1 MPSTPRTRSRASGA
15 RLRAALAAAVAS
27 AGALLPAACGLR
39 TDEEDSLRR
48 GDEAFAVG
56 KYDQALAEYR
66 LAVRQ
71 GADEAEALARV
82 AHTYVM
88 LERVDEAGE
97 FYAQALALDSS
108 FADQAVADLMR
119 VAETAQARR
128 DRYAMASAVEIAG
141 RLRPGIGVSEMSL
154 DLARHYFQA
163 GEYGRALPFYEKALA
178 EVPDSATARTLFEV
192 GQAYEEVG
200 DCRRALVFFERYLAM
215 GPGGDPSEVNWHI
228 GTCGFR
234 LAREIRADPDVLPEE
249 LDEALRLVQRT
260 LDLGEPR
267 SLLAH
272 AWFEKGLILS
282 DLGDCSGAMDALAR
296 VSSAENAAGLA
307 GRATS
312 LYDQI
317 RFGRG
322 LEFLRGGR
330 CR

>member
-1 MPSTPRTRSRASGA
+1 MAW
-15 RLRAALAAAVAS
+15 
-27 AGALLPAACGLR
+27 ALLPAACDLR

-48 GDEAFAVG
+48 GDAAFALG
-56 KYDQALAEYR
+56 KYGQALAEYH

-71 GADEAEALARV
+71 GAYDADALARV
-82 AHTYVM
+82 AHTYVV

-97 FYAQALALDSS
+97 FYARALALDSS

-119 VAETAQARR
+119 VAETAQSRR

-154 DLARHYFQA
+154 DLARHYFQT

-192 GQAYEEVG
+192 GQAYQEVG
-200 DCRRALVFFERYLAM
+200 DCRRALVFFERYVALD
-215 GPGGDPSEVNWHI
+215 PRGDPTEVNWHI
-228 GTCGFR
+228 GTCGFT
-234 LAREIRADPDVLPEE
+234 LAREIRSGTDVLPEE
-249 LDEALRLVQRT
+249 LDEALRLVERT
-260 LDLGEPR
+260 LELGEPR
-267 SLLAH
+267 SLLAQ

-282 DLGDCSGAMDALAR
+282 DLGDCPGAMEALTQVA
-296 VSSAENAAGLA
+296 SAENAGGLA
-307 GRATS
+307 LRAAAV
-312 LYDQI
+312 YDQI

-322 LEFLRGGR
+322 LEFLRGGK

>member
-1 MPSTPRTRSRASGA
+1 VAWCR
-15 RLRAALAAAVAS
+15 RLRPALAAAALAAALV
-27 AGALLPAACGLR
+27 PAACALGV
-39 TDEEDSLRR
+39 TEEDSIRR

-71 GADEAEALARV
+71 GADDAGALVRV

-88 LERVDEAGE
+88 LERVDEAEE
-97 FYAQALALDSS
+97 FYTRALALDPSW
-108 FADQAVADLMR
+108 ADQAVADLMR
-119 VAETAQARR
+119 VAETAQERR
-128 DRYAMASAVEIAG
+128 DRFAMASAVEIAG
-141 RLRPGIGVSEMSL
+141 RLRPGIGVSDMSL
-154 DLARHYFQA
+154 DLARHYFQT

-228 GTCGFR
+228 GACGFK
-234 LAREIRADPDVLPEE
+234 LAREIRSGTDVGPEE
-249 LDEALRLVQRT
+249 LDEALGLVERT
-260 LDLGEPR
+260 LELGEPR
-267 SLLAH
+267 SLLAQV
-272 AWFEKGLILS
+272 WFEKGLILS
-282 DLGDCSGAMDALAR
+282 DLGDCAGAMDALAR
-296 VSSAENAAGLA
+296 VGSAENSAGLSV
-307 GRATS
+307 RARA
-312 LYDQI
+312 LYDEI